1 MTRGGYTDRSG
12 GRPQATPRRPDD
24 RHRVAAPGAGRGAG
38 GPRGGTA
45 GGGRWPTV
53 AGIAIT
59 PIRVVLLLAMVG
71 SLAYVAFAITVR
83 DASQIPMLASG
94 AAVLGIVF
102 AALAVGGAIDAY
114 RAGRTGD
121 GRRAILLAIAGGV
134 AAMISAGCFAA
145 AMVLALLW
153 SA

>member
-12 GRPQATPRRPDD
+12 GRSQATPRRADD
-24 RHRVAAPGAGRGAG
+24 RRRVAGPGPAGRGNG
-38 GPRGGTA
+38 GG
-45 GGGRWPTV
+45 GGGRRGRWPV
-53 AGIAIT
+53 IAGIEVT
-59 PIRVVLLLAMVG
+59 PIRVVLAIALAG
-71 SLAYVAFAITVR
+71 SLAYLLFAITVR

-114 RAGRTGD
+114 RAGREGF
-121 GRRAILLAIAGGV
+121 GRRAIILAVAGGF
-134 AAMISAGCFAA
+134 AAMIAAGAFAA